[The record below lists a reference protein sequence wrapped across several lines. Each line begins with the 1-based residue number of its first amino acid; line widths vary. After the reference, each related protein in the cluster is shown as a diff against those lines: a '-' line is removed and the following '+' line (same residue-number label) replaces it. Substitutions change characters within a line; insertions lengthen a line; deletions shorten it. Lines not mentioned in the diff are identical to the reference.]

1 MKKIIIISLF
11 CILLCGCQDN
21 GIKTSGKIT
30 CNDKNTILAYDNNPI
45 LIDVRTKEEYDEYH
59 LDNAINIPYDNIA
72 NDIKNIENITLD
84 TPIIVYCRSGA
95 RSSKAYDALKKEGY
109 NHIYDL
115 GSINSCNKSTSS

>member
-21 GIKTSGKIT
+21 SIKTSGKIT

-72 NDIKNIENITLD
+72 NDIKNIENINLD

-95 RSSKAYDALKKEGY
+95 RSSKAYEALKKEGY

-115 GSINSCNKSTSS
+115 GSINSCNKNTSS